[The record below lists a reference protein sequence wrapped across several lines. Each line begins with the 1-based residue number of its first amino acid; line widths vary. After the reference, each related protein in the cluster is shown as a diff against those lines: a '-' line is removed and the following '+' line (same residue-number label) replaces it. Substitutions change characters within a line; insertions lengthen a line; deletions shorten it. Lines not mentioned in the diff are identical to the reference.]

1 MHTFHAVRRRSSNGG
16 RSAQRGNMLVIALLG
31 LLITAI
37 AAVGA
42 LQVRRA
48 EQKRAA
54 GMAEASVL
62 EALRNGLNAAIFE
75 QIIALQQG
83 NPLVKSGVSVAPAV
97 VSGELVWQPTT
108 VQLAAMTYLPPGWAA
123 SESTVASAPYVMTFK
138 RVPAG
143 CVAASCGIEG
153 YVAIAG
159 AIRDAAGGGVMDGV
173 TIGAILA
180 KIGADAGVSL
190 PTAANQITG
199 FNETWSAPNPLPA
212 TAGVVAVRVG
222 TASAGFSEFVRIA
235 DPRDPNLAG
244 NLTVAKALNIGGNA
258 QFAGN
263 VGVAGTLGVTGAT
276 TLKADTTLANATLN
290 VTRADGT
297 NCVQLQPGGTITVSC
312 DGALNARTAV
322 VASDISAGGAIAAA
336 SLTTTGNVTAAG
348 SLAGNRIRPTGSY
361 VPGSAC
367 SATNEVAGNASGT
380 GLVLCA
386 AGAWRAIV
394 TQAAAGEGC
403 APEGAIAQA
412 DGAGLLC
419 RGGTYAPLATFLRR
433 GTLGAAC
440 TEPAATAVDLA
451 SGATVICLRGA
462 WRAVVPQANSGSMC
476 TESGAIALDSG
487 TGTAVLCRATQSG
500 TAMWYRLLD
509 LTSSLQWIASV
520 EALDGQVIV
529 KPSCGSSAGYTGTAA
544 LILTPMAEGS
554 SDASFSRY
562 AVDNGSSWTV
572 FLRDSA
578 GAVLQGTSASG
589 SATVIAQSYCY
600 YP

>member
-1 MHTFHAVRRRSSNGG
+1 MPQAFRRRYPDTA
-16 RSAQRGNMLVIALLG
+16 RRPQQGNALVLALLG

-42 LQVRRA
+42 LQIKRA
-48 EQKRAA
+48 EQKRTA
-54 GMAEASVL
+54 GLAEASVL

-83 NPLVKSGVSVAPAV
+83 NALAKNGVSVTPVALA
-97 VSGELVWQPTT
+97 GELVWQPTT
-108 VQLAAMTYLPPGWAA
+108 AQLAAMTYLPPGWAA
-123 SESTVASAPYVMTFK
+123 SESTLASAPYVMTFR

-143 CVAASCGIEG
+143 CVAAACGIEG

-159 AIRDAAGGGVMDGV
+159 AIRDTAGGGLMDGV
-173 TIGAILA
+173 TLGAILA

-190 PTAANQITG
+190 PTAASQITG
-199 FNETWSAPNPLPA
+199 FNETWSAPNPIGS

-222 TASAGFSEFVRIA
+222 TASAGFSEFVRVG

-244 NLTVAKALNIGGNA
+244 NLTVAKALSIGGNTGI
-258 QFAGN
+258 AG
-263 VGVAGTLGVTGAT
+263 ALSVTGAT
-276 TLKADTTLANATLN
+276 TLKGDATLANATLN

-297 NCVQLQPGGTITVSC
+297 SCVQVQPGGTISINC
-312 DGALNARTAV
+312 DGVLNARTASI
-322 VASDISAGGAIAAA
+322 AADLTAGGSIAAA
-336 SLTTTGNVTAAG
+336 SVTATGDVTAAG
-348 SLAGNRIRPTGSY
+348 SIAGNRIRPTGSY
-361 VPGSAC
+361 MPGSAC

-394 TQAAAGEGC
+394 TQASAGEGC
-403 APEGAIAQA
+403 APEGAVAQA

-419 RGGTYAPLATFLRR
+419 RGGSYVPLAAFLRR
-433 GTLGAAC
+433 ATLGAAC
-440 TEPAATAVDLA
+440 SELAATAVDLA
-451 SGATVICLRGA
+451 SGATVICLRGT
-462 WRAVVPQANSGSMC
+462 WRAVVPQANSGSIC
-476 TESGAIALDSG
+476 TESGAIALDAG

-520 EALDGQVIV
+520 EAIDGQVLV

-562 AVDNGSSWTV
+562 AVDNGTSWTV

-578 GAVLQGTSASG
+578 GAVLQGTSVSG

>member
-1 MHTFHAVRRRSSNGG
+1 
-16 RSAQRGNMLVIALLG
+16 

-54 GMAEASVL
+54 GIAEASVL

-83 NPLVKSGVSVAPAV
+83 NPLVKNGVSVVPAV
-97 VSGELVWQPTT
+97 VGGELVWQPTPA
-108 VQLAAMTYLPPGWAA
+108 QLAAMTYLPPGWAA

-138 RVPAG
+138 RVPSG

-159 AIRDAAGGGVMDGV
+159 AVRDPAAGGAMDGV

-199 FNETWSAPNPLPA
+199 FNETWTAPNPLAA

-222 TASAGFSEFVRIA
+222 TASAGFSEFVRIG
-235 DPRDPNLAG
+235 DPRDPSLAG
-244 NLTVAKALNIGGNA
+244 NLTVAKALSIGGS
-258 QFAGN
+258 AGIS
-263 VGVAGTLGVTGAT
+263 GALSVTGPT

-297 NCVQLQPGGTITVSC
+297 SCVQLQPGGTVTVNC
-312 DGALNARTAV
+312 DGALNARTATIAADV
-322 VASDISAGGAIAAA
+322 NAGGAVAAA
-336 SLTTTGNVTAAG
+336 SVTTTGNVTAAG
-348 SLAGNRIRPTGSY
+348 SVAGNRIRPTGNY

-367 SATNEVAGNASGT
+367 GAANEVAGNASGT

-394 TQAAAGEGC
+394 TQASAGEAC

-412 DGAGLLC
+412 DSAGLLC
-419 RGGTYAPLATFLRR
+419 RGGSYVPLTAFLRR

-440 TEPAATAVDLA
+440 TEPAATAVDPTT
-451 SGATVICLRGA
+451 GATVICLRGS
-462 WRAVVPQANSGSMC
+462 WRAVVPQASSGSMC

-500 TAMWYRLLD
+500 SAMWYRLLD
-509 LTSSLQWIASV
+509 LTSSMQWIASV

-529 KPSCGSSAGYTGTAA
+529 KPSCGSSASYTGTAA

-562 AVDNGSSWTV
+562 AVDNGSTWTV

-578 GAVLQGTSASG
+578 GAVLQGTSATG